1 MRQFGRVQVACR
13 ISPFVSYGVTM
24 TCGFS
29 RCLTSC
35 PGVQSHQRA
44 RILGTAG
51 DEDAA
56 EKRSPSQQLSGRPT
70 IVGRSLGGQPLGHEP
85 QSVPFSAREG
95 GHPGVR
101 AAHNGSVRPV
111 HDLAEA
117 FVGGVLVSPDDVA
130 TDHGCVEETA
140 VAPAGRESV
149 TLAAGV
155 EALPVTTQDWQ
166 IYFVARYMLD
176 A

>member
-1 MRQFGRVQVACR
+1 MG
-13 ISPFVSYGVTM
+13 
-24 TCGFS
+24 
-29 RCLTSC
+29 
-35 PGVQSHQRA
+35 
-44 RILGTAG
+44 
-51 DEDAA
+51 
-56 EKRSPSQQLSGRPT
+56 
-70 IVGRSLGGQPLGHEP
+70 
-85 QSVPFSAREG
+85 EG
-95 GHPGVR
+95 GAVAG
-101 AAHNGSVRPV
+101 AASGNVRPV

-140 VAPAGRESV
+140 VAPADRERV

-155 EALPVTTQDWQ
+155 EVLPVITQGWQ